1 MNIIYSS
8 DHFWIFAYPA
18 QHGFELVDK
27 CGLRTVYLDGAFAW
41 HFRHEMEEIPE
52 EDRSEENIDAFLEDY
67 CSGFARPIVAH

>member
-1 MNIIYSS
+1 MNVIYSS

-52 EDRSEENIDAFLEDY
+52 EDRSE
-67 CSGFARPIVAH
+67 